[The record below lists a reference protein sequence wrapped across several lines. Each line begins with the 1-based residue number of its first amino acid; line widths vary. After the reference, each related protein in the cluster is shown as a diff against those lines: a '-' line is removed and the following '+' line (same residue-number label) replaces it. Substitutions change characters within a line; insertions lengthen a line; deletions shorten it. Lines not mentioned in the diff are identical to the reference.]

1 MKTILKVLID
11 TDGAN
16 CGARCR
22 FLDSVVSSCTLF
34 GGLDET
40 QPNTHARHANCV
52 KCGVDATSKD
62 LARTVKG
69 RGQLVRVGR

>member
-16 CGARCR
+16 CGTRCR

-34 GGLDET
+34 GALD
-40 QPNTHARHANCV
+40 NDYFGTHARQVNCV
-52 KCGVDATSKD
+52 KAGVDVSSRD

-69 RGQLVRVGR
+69 RSQVVRTRR